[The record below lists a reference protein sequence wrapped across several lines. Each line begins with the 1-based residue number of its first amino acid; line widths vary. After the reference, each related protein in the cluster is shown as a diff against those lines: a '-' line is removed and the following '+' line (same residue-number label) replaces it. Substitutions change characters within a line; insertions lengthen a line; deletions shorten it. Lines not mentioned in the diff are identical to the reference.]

1 MHSKLW
7 RELPKGFLKWKDRR
21 LYQLKYDV
29 MQLVVQLAKE
39 QKFKC
44 ALCSKDQDLI
54 IEHDHEALERAGIPY
69 TIDNIRGLVCG
80 GCNSQLSIYEREER
94 GEYIGL
100 DNVSSRLSS
109 FQFKAYTDAYKCRRD
124 ALREVL
130 REGLRE
136 KQIRREARQPRR
148 VPARHR

>member
-1 MHSKLW
+1 MHFKLW
-7 RELPKGFLKWKDRR
+7 QKLPNGFLAM
-21 LYQLKYDV
+21 KYWQWCKLDQDIL
-29 MQLVVQLAKE
+29 QLVVQLANE

-44 ALCSKDQDLI
+44 GLCARRDRDLI

-69 TIDNIRGLVCG
+69 TIYNVRGLVCR

-109 FQFKAYTDAYKCRRD
+109 LEFKAYVHAYECRAD
-124 ALREVL
+124 ALREAL
-130 REGLRE
+130 QN
-136 KQIRREARQPRR
+136 KK
-148 VPARHR
+148 